1 MDINTLRDVLLSYMT
16 RDDLRSSGG
25 VDIPLVAI
33 NNAKRFLQRK
43 YNFFYAYFQLQLPNV
58 DLVNGATLDPGVQWF
73 NVNNPTNSAPGT
85 LLDVS
90 GFKCGSLKRV
100 WLPLIGINQP
110 FFPIEVISRE
120 TSVKAL
126 QRRIESNFGCLE
138 NSSHVGFNYAWARR
152 YFSAV
157 RMGNLIYIEPANL
170 HWLNQTYTMGM
181 DSYVWFP
188 DYDQTVWKKDFFL
201 DYCADL
207 LQYRAMEEL
216 NFFLKEDQRIPISQK
231 KMESLWL
238 DVMSWDAGLSNNAT
252 DSDATLD

>member
-1 MDINTLRDVLLSYMT
+1 MIDVLLSYMT

-25 VDIPLVAI
+25 VNIPLVAI
-33 NNAKRFLQRK
+33 NNAKRFMQRK

-58 DLVNGATLDPGVQWF
+58 DLVNGATVDPGVQWF
-73 NVNNPTNSAPGT
+73 STNNPVKAAAGT
-85 LLDVS
+85 LLDVD
-90 GFKCGSLKRV
+90 GFKCGSLKRAWIPV
-100 WLPLIGINQP
+100 LAPNNPYI
-110 FFPIEVISRE
+110 PIEVVSRE
-120 TSVKAL
+120 NAVKRL
-126 QRRIESNFGCLE
+126 QRIVEESIDTWNRSTAPYFSYDWGT
-138 NSSHVGFNYAWARR
+138 R

-157 RMGNLIYIEPANL
+157 RMGNLLYITPANL
-170 HWLNQTYTMGM
+170 LYLTQTFTLGI

-188 DYDQTVWKKDFFL
+188 DYDQTVWKHDFFL

-231 KMESLWL
+231 KMETLWL
-238 DVMSWDAGLSNNAT
+238 DVMSWDAGLANNAT